1 LSSNAEELTRSSPA
15 WLDGQPRR
23 CLMEER
29 ERQSV
34 QDAVSAMARIALY
47 VVDELEPNN
56 SDVLEQDL
64 DDAYGLL
71 VAAEKKARAAGLLR
85 DE

>member
-1 LSSNAEELTRSSPA
+1 
-15 WLDGQPRR
+15 
-23 CLMEER
+23 MEPK

-34 QDAVSAMARIALY
+34 QDAVSAMARLALY

-64 DDAYGLL
+64 DDVYALL
-71 VAAEKKARAAGLLR
+71 VAVERKAREEGKLTQ
-85 DE
+85 

>member
-1 LSSNAEELTRSSPA
+1 
-15 WLDGQPRR
+15 
-23 CLMEER
+23 MEER

-56 SDVLEQDL
+56 SDVLEADL
-64 DDAYGLL
+64 DDVYGLL
-71 VAAEKKARAAGLLR
+71 VAAEKKAREAGLLK